1 MISDEDDNSTLVV
14 KQKPEK
20 HAARISDNDKAN
32 LLSSGEE
39 EAETEEYTGDIFF
52 NFSCFIVGNILVIN
66 QEAVVQECSVKKMF
80 LKISQNSQENTVPE
94 SLF

>member
-1 MISDEDDNSTLVV
+1 MLLFFICSSNSIYKSKMISDEDDNSTLVV

-39 EAETEEYTGDIFF
+39 KAETEEYTGDIFF
-52 NFSCFIVGNILVIN
+52 NFSRNIVGNILMIYLF
-66 QEAVVQECSVKKMF
+66 QSV
-80 LKISQNSQENTVPE
+80 P
-94 SLF
+94 

>member
-20 HAARISDNDKAN
+20 HAAKISDNDKAN

-39 EAETEEYTGDIFF
+39 EAETEEYTGDMFF
-52 NFSCFIVGNILVIN
+52 
-66 QEAVVQECSVKKMF
+66 KF
-80 LKISQNSQENTVPE
+80 L
-94 SLF
+94 L